1 MSTRPLTLDEF
12 KRRIDS
18 IMDGDVDY
26 AAFLLTDYDYDPD
39 THVFTVYSDGN
50 PFLSTVIRV
59 DASLNEEQVQDAL
72 LDNAEFQEIA
82 NQLMFPMVSDSECS
96 DEDTENDLEGDA
108 DNDLGDAD
116 LGGVSDEY

>member
-1 MSTRPLTLDEF
+1 MEEF
-12 KRRIDS
+12 QRRIDS

-26 AAFLLTDYDYDPD
+26 GSFLLTAYDYNPD

-50 PFLSTVIRV
+50 PFMSTVIWV

-72 LDNAEFQEIA
+72 LDNAEFQEIK
-82 NQLMFPMVSDSECS
+82 NQLIFLMVSDSECS

-108 DNDLGDAD
+108 D